1 MGYRKMTPEDLYEIY
16 RRWCAGHTIARIA
29 KTESC
34 TRKTVQKYIGKI
46 QKAGYIRKW
55 GCPERAVF
63 YEMIKKILPS
73 NERPK
78 TAANQLAAH
87 EEELRELIHDSKEAV
102 KPKTAFEI
110 IREKYGIRCSYE
122 TFKIFARQ
130 NGLVKKPKRQM
141 IRIELPAGL
150 ETQIDY
156 GKVGLL
162 VDPHTRSNRVV
173 WAFCGI
179 LSHARLPFIQFV
191 HTQDQSSFVES
202 FIDMF
207 EFYDG
212 ATEVQ
217 SIDNL
222 KSGVIKPDLWDPKIN
237 KALSEMAEHYG
248 VFIDPCR
255 VGKSTDKG
263 KIERLVP
270 VARVLF
276 RKLKKVHFT
285 AMIDELNSHALLWCK
300 ETYGSKE
307 HGTTGIA
314 PLEEYEQVEREKL
327 KRLPEERFEVP
338 VWKPAK
344 VHGGDQ
350 FFTFDTKRY
359 SLPEGYKGKQ
369 VWGRYTHRNRLLHVF
384 FDRRLIRT
392 YVVSRERIQYVEEDF
407 PPVKREMMNGGYPRY
422 LLEQSRRYGEAGY
435 ELIESI
441 LKPHAYLN
449 ARRAQG
455 MLEVMKVYVGQGCF
469 AEVCREAVRRHVKV
483 PSTFKAM
490 MKAHQEQHLLNL
502 GLEISEEG
510 KAMVRDVG
518 YYFS

>member
-1 MGYRKMTPEDLYEIY
+1 MGYRKMTPEDLYEIF
-16 RRWCAGHTIARIA
+16 RRWHAGQTIARIA

-34 TRKTVQKYIGKI
+34 TPKTIRKYINQLLKV
-46 QKAGYIRKW
+46 GYTRN
-55 GCPERAVF
+55 GECPDRVVF
-63 YEMIKKILPS
+63 SVMVEKILPA
-73 NERPK
+73 NERMK
-78 TAANQLAAH
+78 SATAQLAVH
-87 EEELRELIHDSKEAV
+87 GEELQKLIHDPKEPV

-110 IREKYGIRCSYE
+110 IQQKYRIRCSYE

-130 NGLVKKPKRQM
+130 KGLMKKPKKQM

-162 VDPHTRSNRVV
+162 EDPYTRKNRVV
-173 WAFCGI
+173 WSFCGI
-179 LSHARLPFIQFV
+179 LSHSRLPFIQFV
-191 HTQDQSSFVES
+191 HTQNQSSFVES

-207 EFYDG
+207 EFYEG

-237 KALSEMAEHYG
+237 KALSEMAEYYG

-255 VGKSTDKG
+255 VGKSTDKRKG
-263 KIERLVP
+263 ERFVP
-270 VARVLF
+270 VARELF
-276 RKLKKVHFT
+276 RKLKKVHPT
-285 AMIDELNSHALLWCK
+285 ATIDEFNTHALHWCK

-307 HGTTGIA
+307 HGTTGIP
-314 PLEEYEQVEREKL
+314 PLKEYEHVERDTL
-327 KRLPEERFEVP
+327 IGLPEERLEVP

-350 FFTFDTKRY
+350 FFSFDTKRY
-359 SLPEGYKGKQ
+359 SVPYEYRGKQ
-369 VWGRYTHRNRLLHVF
+369 VWGRYTPRNRLLHVF
-384 FDRRLIRT
+384 FNRKLIRT
-392 YVVSRERIQYVEEDF
+392 YVVSGKKVQYVEEDF

-455 MLEVMKVYVGQGCF
+455 MLEVMKLCSERSYF
-469 AEVCREAVRRHVKV
+469 AEVCREAERRNVKI

-502 GLEISEEG
+502 EIEISEEG
-510 KAMVRDVG
+510 KQMVRDVG
-518 YYFS
+518 YYFN